1 MAAAWSRYGLAAC
14 CALLLSVAL
23 LWRWSFVY
31 PYSEIFRGDSIVY
44 HFSHVFQG
52 FLSEFLP
59 WSGSSCRHVR
69 RSTSCLGLWYKV
81 SQIDCALQKS
91 YAQHGREQGCAIL
104 NYTPISYSLFPKYPA
119 YADHFRQSRHFP
131 KRRLTTHPSH
141 LRQDQRD
148 NRRDKQT
155 ALPCLRRK
163 VKETTPPIHVLLA
176 TKAQARA
183 RPSGRA
189 ADVTRSLLRMNIDIN
204 VYIYIFIVIYNI
216 IICNYKYIYVY

>member
-1 MAAAWSRYGLAAC
+1 MCFAKVIRTTRKGTRMCNTKLYSHF
-14 CALLLSVAL
+14 LLV
-23 LWRWSFVY
+23 
-31 PYSEIFRGDSIVY
+31 I
-44 HFSHVFQG
+44 
-52 FLSEFLP
+52 
-59 WSGSSCRHVR
+59 
-69 RSTSCLGLWYKV
+69 
-81 SQIDCALQKS
+81 SQISGLC
-91 YAQHGREQGCAIL
+91 
-104 NYTPISYSLFPKYPA
+104 
-119 YADHFRQSRHFP
+119 RQSRHFP

-189 ADVTRSLLRMNIDIN
+189 ADVTRSLLRMNIDI
-204 VYIYIFIVIYNI
+204 YIYIFVYLYTIIYSM
-216 IICNYKYIYVY
+216 IICNYTYIYVY